1 MNEIIEEGLAA
12 TRYTLQAYAASWLAL
27 SQIADEIQEVGHYV
41 PMLLPPP
48 EQTVLLIVLRD
59 ANAMTAKS
67 LHSNPP
73 EMMIALAQ
81 HTGQSIRDEAEGYY
95 ADYWRTSPGAIHLID
110 CAKEAVYW
118 LPLPTL
124 WQPTKYVG
132 WGTPL
137 QGVTTNKPVFK
148 HLCIHTQRPELTPEL
163 ADPIYLKTHHQWTTE
178 EAPSVH

>member
-1 MNEIIEEGLAA
+1 MNEIIEEGLEA

-73 EMMIALAQ
+73 EMMIAL
-81 HTGQSIRDEAEGYY
+81 GKV
-95 ADYWRTSPGAIHLID
+95 RTSP
-110 CAKEAVYW
+110 
-118 LPLPTL
+118 
-124 WQPTKYVG
+124 
-132 WGTPL
+132 
-137 QGVTTNKPVFK
+137 
-148 HLCIHTQRPELTPEL
+148 
-163 ADPIYLKTHHQWTTE
+163 
-178 EAPSVH
+178 